1 MLNVVTSVD
10 GATAVGGVSGPLGS
24 PADKAV
30 FAALALASVLVISP
44 SRIATLFGLVLAVPI
59 GLRQLLAS
67 RQRPV
72 PPAAVAKRVIGSS

>member
-1 MLNVVTSVD
+1 M
-10 GATAVGGVSGPLGS
+10 AI
-24 PADKAV
+24 
-30 FAALALASVLVISP
+30 FAGLALASVLVISP

-72 PPAAVAKRVIGSS
+72 PPAAVAKRVIGSSTSVAPSSPAACPALTISPGFATRAE